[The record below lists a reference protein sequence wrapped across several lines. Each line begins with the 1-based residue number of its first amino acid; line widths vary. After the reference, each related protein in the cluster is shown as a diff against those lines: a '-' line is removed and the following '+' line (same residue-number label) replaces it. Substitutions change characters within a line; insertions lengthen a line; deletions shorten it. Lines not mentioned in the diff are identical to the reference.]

1 MPGPVDVTTL
11 LTDAQ
16 LDVLRGAYDAD
27 AMNAAARA
35 ATALPFPPAAPFAD
49 FIIGRFYTGDAWPP
63 ARRELVLI
71 ALGAANLVGNGRT
84 LAVHLYWGLM
94 EGLGVGEI
102 ADTLLLVGAY
112 AGVDKYSAAMRVLRA
127 VIEQVLVPAVG
138 EGGDATSGGVMRRLG
153 GVFP

>member
-1 MPGPVDVTTL
+1 MGPADVTTL
-11 LTDAQ
+11 LSDEQ
-16 LDVLRGAYDAD
+16 LDLLRAAYDAD

-35 ATALPFPPAAPFAD
+35 ATALPWPPAAPFAD
-49 FIIGRFYTGDAWPP
+49 FLINRFYTGDAWPP

-84 LAVHLYWGLM
+84 FAVHLYWGLM
-94 EGLGVGEI
+94 EGLGIGEI

-112 AGVDKYSAAMRVLRA
+112 AGIDRYSSAMRVLRLLLD
-127 VIEQVLVPAVG
+127 QVLRPAASD
-138 EGGDATSGGVMRRLG
+138 GGDATSAGVMRALG

>member
-1 MPGPVDVTTL
+1 MGPADVTMIL
-11 LTDAQ
+11 GEEQIDA
-16 LDVLRGAYDAD
+16 LRGAYDAD

-35 ATALPFPPAAPFAD
+35 ATALPWPPAAPFAD
-49 FIIGRFYTGDAWPP
+49 FLIGRFYTGEAWPP

-71 ALGAANLVGNGRT
+71 AIGAANLVGNGRT

-112 AGVDKYSAAMRVLRA
+112 AGIDRYSAAMRVFRA
-127 VIEQVLVPAVG
+127 LLEQVLRPASS
-138 EGGDATSGGVMRRLG
+138 EGGDATSSGVMRALG
-153 GVFP
+153 AIFP